1 MSEYKQ
7 STMEDAF
14 RVLSIDNT
22 DVNRQVFELSGAK
35 PTELTSHS
43 VAKTFTIL
51 GMTPDEFIKLH
62 GGAQFDFDEIIMEFT
77 KRCRDFMDALEMHE
91 KNRSVEFASII
102 IYNIGPESRRI
113 KKKDGDK
120 TWIFQFPYNDNGIK
134 VETVFVSTFKASQPK
149 TNSKKLILTVKQAS
163 LLAIITLQK
172 INNLLGQTDNPQYM
186 LTPLAGAVFSK
197 DDIPEISAIVKMS
210 QATVVSIVNSSCQSG
225 GQYLADARCDVAA
238 IAGIVATR
246 GIKDDQIKAGII
258 NKTVKQYLN
267 RGKPF
272 DFEIFNT
279 FAKYAHGG
287 VPMEYSASNLM
298 KIFKETQD
306 INKRERMPK
315 NSEIV
320 RSAGQTMLS
329 SHVDVPSLAITQKP
343 PVTPSASG
351 HSRTTKK
358 KETRTPS
365 PASSDASGQ
374 DAYTSRLLP
383 LQLDNDGFLKLEL
396 LVNGNRFAD
405 GHHVDEGHVLNSEN
419 GHSRACPCKKPKAPQ
434 SGH

>member
-7 STMEDAF
+7 STMEDAL
-14 RVLSIDNT
+14 RVLSIENT
-22 DVNRQVFELSGAK
+22 DTNRQVFELSGAK

-77 KRCRDFMDALEMHE
+77 KRCRDFMDPLEMHTR
-91 KNRSVEFASII
+91 NMSVEFASII

-120 TWIFQFPYNDNGIK
+120 TWIFQFPYNDNGLK

-149 TNSKKLILTVKQAS
+149 SNPKKLILTVKQAS
-163 LLAIITLQK
+163 LLSIMTLHK
-172 INNLLGQTDNPQYM
+172 INNLLGQVDDPQYM

-197 DDIPEISAIVKMS
+197 DDIAEISAIVRMTQS
-210 QATVVSIVNSSCQSG
+210 TVVSIINSSCQSG
-225 GQYLADARCDVAA
+225 GQYLTNARCDVAA

-246 GIKDDQIKAGII
+246 GIKDDQMKASII

-267 RGKPF
+267 RNKPF

-315 NSEIV
+315 NSDVV
-320 RSAGQTMLS
+320 RSTGQTMLS
-329 SHVDVPSLAITQKP
+329 SRVNVPTLEITQRP
-343 PVTPSASG
+343 PTAPSASVQIKT
-351 HSRTTKK
+351 SKR
-358 KETRTPS
+358 KESGPS
-365 PASSDASGQ
+365 SPVSGSASSHEE
-374 DAYTSRLLP
+374 YTSRLLP
-383 LQLDNDGFLKLEL
+383 FDLDNEGFLKIDL
-396 LVNGNRFAD
+396 LVNGNQFVD
-405 GHHVDEGHVLNSEN
+405 GHYVHQSHVRNKENS
-419 GHSRACPCKKPKAPQ
+419 HSNACPCHKPIG
-434 SGH
+434 S